1 MDTIIHNDWLDGM
14 LGAPTQSVVDLDSD
28 NIDVSL
34 LDEADAGTIIASFV
48 DYDEVDAAT
57 VVATGDLPSI
67 SSITDGV
74 VTLSGAFTMS
84 SVTGDV
90 AEFLTV
96 WKNSGSAATSP
107 LVITWDSA
115 STGLPVTPN
124 GGDIIATWG
133 SNILLTLS

>member
-1 MDTIIHNDWLDGM
+1 MATIIHNDWLDGM
-14 LGAPTQSVVDLDSD
+14 LGAPTHSVVDLDSD

-34 LDEADAGTIIASFV
+34 IDEADSGTIIASFV
-48 DYDEVDAAT
+48 DYDEIDT
-57 VVATGDLPSI
+57 NVVATGDLPSI

-74 VTLSGAFTMS
+74 VTLSGAFTMT

-90 AEFLTV
+90 SEFLTV
-96 WKNSGSAATSP
+96 WKNSGSPATSP
-107 LVITWDSA
+107 LIITWDTA
-115 STGLPVTPN
+115 STGLPVNPN